1 MVYGHVLSHGD
12 DEGRLTHSRAGSD
25 DDEVGV
31 LPARGHL
38 VDVGEACGETTD
50 PLLAISGDLHL
61 VDRSLDQRIDGY
73 EVSGRVL
80 LCDLEE

>member
-12 DEGRLTHSRAGSD
+12 DEGRLTHSRTSSD
-25 DDEVGV
+25 DDGV

-38 VDVGEACGETTD
+38 VDVGEACSETTD
-50 PLLAISGDLHL
+50 PLLTVSCDLHL
-61 VDRSLDQRIDGY
+61 VDRPLDQRIDGY

-80 LCDLEE
+80 LGDLEE